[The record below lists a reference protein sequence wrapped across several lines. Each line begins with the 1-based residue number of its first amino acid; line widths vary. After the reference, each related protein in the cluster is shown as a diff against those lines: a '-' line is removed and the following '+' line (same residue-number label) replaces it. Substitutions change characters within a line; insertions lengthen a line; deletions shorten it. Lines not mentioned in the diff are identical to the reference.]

1 MRLHVKCYRSSSI
14 DRISRRVQDL
24 VERINNSRTSDQEVM
39 DSFQEKL
46 VEKVENLFRYFW
58 SYTYAG
64 VHNSVP
70 KCTRATSG
78 VFLTQHFLP
87 EVSEV
92 CQQMKEHMYTV
103 YEDNSAEMQ
112 VKLQELTEVLESCT
126 KLNKELMEASQALA
140 GLREG
145 LAIGQMTE
153 PR

>member
-1 MRLHVKCYRSSSI
+1 MYIKICCSSDI
-14 DRISRRVQDL
+14 DHISRRVQDL
-24 VERINNSRTSDQEVM
+24 VERINSSRTSDQEVM

-46 VEKVENLFRYFW
+46 VEKVENLFQYFW
-58 SYTYAG
+58 SYTYND

-70 KCTRATSG
+70 KCTHATSG

-92 CQQMKEHMYTV
+92 CQQMKENMYTV
-103 YEDNSAEMQ
+103 YEDNSTEMQ

-145 LAIGQMTE
+145 LAIGQMKE
-153 PR
+153 P